1 MKEQILLLFIIVAV
15 MSTSILYLTGS
26 EYIVVSLFFLS
37 LSILVLSSNTFIET
51 ASKVGKSLGL
61 SDYLIGVILIG
72 FGTSTPE
79 LVTSVYAAFS
89 GNFEISYFNLVGSNI
104 ANILLI
110 FGVGMIFV
118 GGGRIVVKTNLL
130 KTESLYL
137 FISAIIPIILFLNTP
152 VNPALGLFPIAM
164 FTVYFY
170 INYRNQLDNQTDK
183 GAVSLVDYIILI
195 VSLIVL
201 AISADHTI
209 KYLKATAEVL
219 DIGLDLI
226 SLIALAVGTSLPEL
240 ITTVILARR
249 GEGQDMMIG
258 NIIGSNIFNTL
269 MILGLSMIA
278 YNFGNIGHIS
288 ITSDAM
294 QITWLFLIISTF
306 ILILLY
312 LDREVYR
319 EDGVILV
326 LLYMIFLVLVT

>member
-1 MKEQILLLFIIVAV
+1 MKDYVLITFIALSLLSSL
-15 MSTSILYLTGS
+15 ILYITGS
-26 EYIVVSLFFLS
+26 EHIVISLFFLF

-51 ASKVGKSLGL
+51 ASKIGRSLGL

-79 LVTSVYAAFS
+79 LVTSIYASFS
-89 GNFEISYFNLVGSNI
+89 GNFDISYFNLVGSNI

-110 FGVGMIFV
+110 FGLGMVFV
-118 GGGRIVVKTNLL
+118 GGGKIVVKTNLL

-137 FISAIIPIILFLNTP
+137 FISAAIPIILFLKAP
-152 VNPALGLFPIAM
+152 VNPAAGLFPIAM
-164 FTVYFY
+164 FIVYFY
-170 INYRNQLDNQTDK
+170 INYRNQIHNAKDTGTVSVVDYLLVVISLLVL
-183 GAVSLVDYIILI
+183 AVSADY
-195 VSLIVL
+195 
-201 AISADHTI
+201 TI
-209 KYLKATAEVL
+209 KYLKASAEVL
-219 DIGLDLI
+219 NIGLDLI

-240 ITTVILARR
+240 ITTIIIAKR

-278 YNFGNIGHIS
+278 YDIGNPNYIS
-288 ITSDAM
+288 INSSATEIS
-294 QITWLFLIISTF
+294 WLFLILSTV

-326 LLYMIFLVLVT
+326 LMYMIFLALVT